1 MEIGGSPQ
9 QRIEALLVE
18 KGWSE
23 SEFARR
29 MDVKQQTVNS
39 FMNGD
44 SPFWKLMIPAA
55 RVLEVRP
62 EWLQYGDLPKEI
74 GSSAVS
80 QAAPDLNLVD
90 NFAFIPVYDVRAAAG
105 DGAVNHDETPI
116 SHSAFRIDW
125 LRRVTSSSI
134 DHLAVISVAG
144 DSMEPTLNSGDHVLI
159 DRTVTRYTRDGLYV
173 IRYAISD
180 EMIVKRLRWE
190 ASSKTFTVKSDNPRI
205 GDSPGVLP
213 EDIQVVGR
221 VLWLGR
227 NIG

>member
-1 MEIGGSPQ
+1 
-9 QRIEALLVE
+9 
-18 KGWSE
+18 
-23 SEFARR
+23 
-29 MDVKQQTVNS
+29 
-39 FMNGD
+39 
-44 SPFWKLMIPAA
+44 
-55 RVLEVRP
+55 
-62 EWLQYGDLPKEI
+62 
-74 GSSAVS
+74 
-80 QAAPDLNLVD
+80 
-90 NFAFIPVYDVRAAAG
+90 
-105 DGAVNHDETPI
+105 
-116 SHSAFRIDW
+116 
-125 LRRVTSSSI
+125 
-134 DHLAVISVAG
+134 
-144 DSMEPTLNSGDHVLI
+144 MEPTLNSGDHVLI